1 MPLQV
6 SVHLVVPNR
15 VLRVRIDFL
24 VGLRKGVFF
33 PRIIMPDQ
41 VLQML
46 NFYKLEVMFD
56 LLLCFALVHLNLL
69 LELLFGLLIFL
80 NSIIAFH
87 LDHALAF

>member
-1 MPLQV
+1 MV
-6 SVHLVVPNR
+6 SNR
-15 VLRVRIDFL
+15 VLRVRIDLF
-24 VGLRKGVFF
+24 VCLREGVFL

-46 NFYKLEVMFD
+46 NFYVLEVMFD
-56 LLLCFALVHLNLL
+56 LLPCFALVHLNLL

-80 NSIIAFH
+80 DSLIAFH